1 MLVEHL
7 RCMFLPTF
15 VEPSIPSIPDGFGDK
30 LSLKFFRE
38 IILFMLL
45 QIQCIALRIL
55 SKDKLMVILASKEV
69 PFYLRS

>member
-7 RCMFLPTF
+7 RCLFLPTF
-15 VEPSIPSIPDGFGDK
+15 VEPSIPDGFGDT

-38 IILFMLL
+38 IVLFMLL
-45 QIQCIALRIL
+45 QIKCIALRIL